1 MPAQSR
7 NFYPDLQRQVTPTA
21 SGSEVVS
28 YSSELGDDRP
38 ILVLVHGYPQSSLI
52 WRNVV
57 PKLSK
62 EVSLFVPELPGYGI
76 SGPAKS
82 SAPRDIGGALLEAL
96 QSVFKLSTASPR
108 RLILGGHDR
117 GARICHRLSVA
128 KADFPYVKVM
138 GVILLDIV
146 PTKVQWDNFS
156 NPAVATGYFHWPLL
170 ANVEVAVQ
178 MIKAYGGA
186 QWCRNGHL
194 RLVGSKEGLARIQS
208 DHAVEI
214 HAELF
219 DEEETI
225 RHTCEDYA
233 AGAAPEYKNQEIDQG
248 KGVKIEVPT
257 LVLFSQKNLGA
268 KMDVA
273 GIWKDWIKPGVWY
286 KPVEVGDG
294 VGHYIA
300 EEGHEVVSEAVLQFL
315 KEHS

>member
-1 MPAQSR
+1 M
-7 NFYPDLQRQVTPTA
+7 
-21 SGSEVVS
+21 
-28 YSSELGDDRP
+28 
-38 ILVLVHGYPQSSLI
+38 
-52 WRNVV
+52 V
-57 PKLSK
+57 PKLSE

-76 SGPAKS
+76 SSPATS

-96 QSVFKLSTASPR
+96 QSVFKLSAAVPR

-117 GARICHRLSVA
+117 GARICHRLAVA
-128 KADFPYVKVM
+128 KADFPFIQVV
-138 GVILLDIV
+138 GAILLDIV

-194 RLVGSKEGLARIQS
+194 RLAGSTEGLARIQS
-208 DHAVEI
+208 DNAVEI

-219 DEEETI
+219 DEEETL

-233 AGAAPEYKNQEIDQG
+233 AGAAPEYKNQEEDQRKGAKID
-248 KGVKIEVPT
+248 VPI
-257 LVLFSQKNLGA
+257 LVMFSQKNLGA

-273 GIWKDWIKPGVWY
+273 EIWKDWIKPGVSY
-286 KPVEVGDG
+286 EPVAVGDE
-294 VGHYIA
+294 VGHYIP
-300 EEGHEVVSEAVLQFL
+300 EEGHDIVSEKVLQFL
-315 KEHS
+315 KTHG